1 LTLSSGIDNF
11 TEEEELIPDGIKRHP
26 PHVDRHQYQTDR
38 PVLTFDRARLIPD
51 SGVVRHSPSVD
62 RQWTQTPHICLASPP
77 VTREVYTQ
85 PVPCLLPRLSKQE
98 TPEMHC
104 MGIMD
109 ETLLQL
115 PPVDIEKLSPPLQSD
130 MLRDDAPEKQ
140 DDNTKTGVVL
150 E

>member
-1 LTLSSGIDNF
+1 
-11 TEEEELIPDGIKRHP
+11 
-26 PHVDRHQYQTDR
+26 
-38 PVLTFDRARLIPD
+38 
-51 SGVVRHSPSVD
+51 
-62 RQWTQTPHICLASPP
+62 
-77 VTREVYTQ
+77 
-85 PVPCLLPRLSKQE
+85 
-98 TPEMHC
+98 MHC